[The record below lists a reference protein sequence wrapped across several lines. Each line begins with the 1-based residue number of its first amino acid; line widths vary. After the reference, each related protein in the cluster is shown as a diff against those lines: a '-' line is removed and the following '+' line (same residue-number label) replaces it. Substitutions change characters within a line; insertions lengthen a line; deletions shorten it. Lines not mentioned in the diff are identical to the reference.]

1 MQGFA
6 KLTTKK
12 IVSLSQKLA
21 TSIILAS
28 LLIEPVFAESV
39 LRRAE
44 IYKLRNQVELS
55 RQNQPIW
62 NPAQQGEAIIPQ
74 DAVRTGANSR
84 AELLFNE
91 GTLVRTGAGTI
102 FRFPPGK
109 RNFELD
115 SGAALIMIR
124 PGQGQSNILTPQA
137 RIQSQGTALFL
148 QHDPNRNASLIGV
161 LTNSPAGLVRVSNT
175 NGEVTIQLQAGQFV
189 SIINGVVGLVEY
201 FILPMFY
208 ESVELAVGLGTGQ
221 EQLIAQESPEVQA
234 TLNAVR
240 AEALGSLNS
249 QLSWLNGFCGIEV
262 QPQQFSPLLQWL
274 GLSVPGEQISL
285 KFPNT
290 DLFVTPVRSLS
301 GIAWLGNYCQNY
313 RNSSPPK
320 QN

>member
-6 KLTTKK
+6 QLTTKK
-12 IVSLSQKLA
+12 VFSLLQKLA
-21 TSIILAS
+21 IGIIIAS
-28 LLIEPVFAESV
+28 LLIKPVSAQSV
-39 LRRAE
+39 LKRAE
-44 IYKLRNQVELS
+44 LYKVRNQVDLS
-55 RQNQPIW
+55 RQNQPSW
-62 NPAQQGEAIIPQ
+62 NPAQQGEAIVPQ

-115 SGAALIMIR
+115 SGAALMMIR
-124 PGQGQSNILTPQA
+124 PGQGQSIITTPEA
-137 RIQSQGTALFL
+137 KVQSQGTALFL

-161 LTNSPAGLVRVSNT
+161 LTNSPAGLVQVSNT
-175 NGEVTIQLQAGQFV
+175 NGDITIQLQAGQFV

-221 EQLIAQESPEVQA
+221 EQLIAQESPEVQ
-234 TLNAVR
+234 TTINAVR
-240 AEALGSLNS
+240 AEALGSLQN
-249 QLSWLNGFCGIEV
+249 QLSWLNGFCQIEV
-262 QPQQFSPLLQWL
+262 QPQQLSPLLQWF
-274 GLSVPGEQISL
+274 GLSVPGEQIAL
-285 KFPNT
+285 KFPET
-290 DLFVTPVRSLS
+290 DLFVTPVRSLT

-313 RNSSPPK
+313 RKSQSSK
-320 QN
+320 